1 MIVISKA
8 TTKSTNV
15 NLQSVKNE
23 PAPKEQAMKRFTIE
37 PLSQEV
43 LEKSGWNKRW
53 SKLNLK

>member
-8 TTKSTNV
+8 TMKSTNA
-15 NLQSVKNE
+15 NLQSVKNG

-43 LEKSGWNKRW
+43 LEKSG
-53 SKLNLK
+53 

>member
-1 MIVISKA
+1 MTVTSKT

-15 NLQSVKNE
+15 NLQSRKNR
-23 PAPKEQAMKRFTIE
+23 PALEEQTMKRYTIE
-37 PLSQEV
+37 PLSETV

>member
-8 TTKSTNV
+8 TTKSTNA
-15 NLQSVKNE
+15 NLQSMKNR
-23 PAPKEQAMKRFTIE
+23 PAPKEQTMKRFTIE

-43 LEKSGWNKRW
+43 LEKSGWSERW